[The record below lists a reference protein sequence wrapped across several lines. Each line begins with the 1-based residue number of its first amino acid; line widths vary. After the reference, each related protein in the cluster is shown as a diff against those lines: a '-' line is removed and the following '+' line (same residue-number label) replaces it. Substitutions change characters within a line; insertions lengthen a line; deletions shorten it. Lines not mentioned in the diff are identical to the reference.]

1 MRLILTSRTQN
12 DNAWILKIDLACAL
26 PTFSSLDD
34 KDKRGGVVGEQ
45 QTPPILKITSLTNHC
60 TLSSLEPDTHTYG
73 AHKAVHTSVVLS
85 FVRSNCTAAHSSGRH
100 CTDDGKLLREN
111 LPGGLTA
118 TEHRDWET
126 ELEKGQ

>member
-12 DNAWILKIDLACAL
+12 DDAWILKIDLACAL

-73 AHKAVHTSVVLS
+73 AHCTLSSAHHYHYWSVKIACELS
-85 FVRSNCTAAHSSGRH
+85 N
-100 CTDDGKLLREN
+100 
-111 LPGGLTA
+111 
-118 TEHRDWET
+118 
-126 ELEKGQ
+126 